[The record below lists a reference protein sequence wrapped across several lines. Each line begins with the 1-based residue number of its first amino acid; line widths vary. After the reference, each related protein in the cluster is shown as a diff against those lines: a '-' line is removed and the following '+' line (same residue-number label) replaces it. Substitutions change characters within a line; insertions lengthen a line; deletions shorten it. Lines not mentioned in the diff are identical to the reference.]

1 MDFTLENAVS
11 IYYASLEHQ
20 LAYWNLYLVVAFA
33 LLAYLGANR
42 TQASLIKLCIVIFVV
57 FSVSNLIVVSKL
69 QAHLV
74 TVSNGITTYVEAS
87 SKIPVQFRQSLLE
100 IESLPVGVIVIYHI
114 ISTFA
119 LSVAMFFAGKINIF
133 SDDRNN

>member
-33 LLAYLGANR
+33 FLAYLGANR

-87 SKIPVQFRQSLLE
+87 SSFGIKRLTCAMIIVEEVYSPDSAVSPEIHQPVWLSLMF
-100 IESLPVGVIVIYHI
+100 SYH
-114 ISTFA
+114 
-119 LSVAMFFAGKINIF
+119 
-133 SDDRNN
+133 